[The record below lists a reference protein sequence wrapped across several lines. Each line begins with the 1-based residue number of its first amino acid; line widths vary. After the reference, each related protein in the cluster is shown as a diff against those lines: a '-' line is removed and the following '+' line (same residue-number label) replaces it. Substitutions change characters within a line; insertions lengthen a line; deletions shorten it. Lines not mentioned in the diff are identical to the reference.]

1 MSKSNRF
8 FLTKGRTYT
17 TTKVKYVQG
26 DPTKYEDLLSACE
39 DTD

>member
-1 MSKSNRF
+1 MKHE
-8 FLTKGRTYT
+8 GRVVMADLT

-26 DPTKYEDLLSACE
+26 DLTKYEDLLSAYE